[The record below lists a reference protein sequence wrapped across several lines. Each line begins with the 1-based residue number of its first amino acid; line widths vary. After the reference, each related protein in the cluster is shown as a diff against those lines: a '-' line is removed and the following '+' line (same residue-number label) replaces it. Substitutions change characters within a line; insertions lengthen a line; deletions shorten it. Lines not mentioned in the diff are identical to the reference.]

1 MNLADQYHKEI
12 LKMLKEQTASLE
24 KTLSS
29 VKIMNKKQR
38 ETILRMNNLTEEIL
52 KESKRQS
59 ILLEGKEITKT
70 ISNLNDT
77 AEEILKESKRQKSM
91 LLEDERKNSRWG
103 EQHEQCNYGDKA

>member
-1 MNLADQYHKEI
+1 MNLTDQYHKEI

-38 ETILRMNNLTEEIL
+38 ETILRLNN
-52 KESKRQS
+52 
-59 ILLEGKEITKT
+59 
-70 ISNLNDT
+70 T

-91 LLEDERKNSRWG
+91 LLKDKRKNSRWG